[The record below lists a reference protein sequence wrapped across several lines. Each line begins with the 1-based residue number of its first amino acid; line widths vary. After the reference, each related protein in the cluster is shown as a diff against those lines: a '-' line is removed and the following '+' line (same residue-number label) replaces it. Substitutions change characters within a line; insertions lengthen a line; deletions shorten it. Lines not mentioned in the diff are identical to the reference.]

1 MLFVACDWCT
11 LLCWESAEYE
21 ESRKPACFFVC
32 LFRLFFFFRVF
43 FFFSYDR
50 LAVHAWIINWKDA
63 FLAQIWRRKQ
73 SFGMSG
79 GFWIFCLFVEMVGFW
94 YQKDLCP
101 WAIVLNESIL
111 QWMKQQSARGTTHL
125 KAVTNLVWCH
135 PPSVIIRV
143 AGYPVQGF
151 YWSEYSRPLVS
162 SPLRVRKSRV
172 THKVWRTNKNTTLQ
186 TQSF

>member
-1 MLFVACDWCT
+1 MPGLLFGKMRFQRRFEGGNTVIRNVWWFLDFLFV
-11 LLCWESAEYE
+11 
-21 ESRKPACFFVC
+21 FF
-32 LFRLFFFFRVF
+32 
-43 FFFSYDR
+43 
-50 LAVHAWIINWKDA
+50 
-63 FLAQIWRRKQ
+63 
-73 SFGMSG
+73 
-79 GFWIFCLFVEMVGFW
+79 EMVGFW

-101 WAIVLNESIL
+101 WAIALNESIL
-111 QWMKQQSARGTTHL
+111 QSMKQQSARGTTHL

-186 TQSF
+186 AVFQFQYAKLHS

>member
-1 MLFVACDWCT
+1 MWLMHAPV
-11 LLCWESAEYE
+11 LRV
-21 ESRKPACFFVC
+21 SRVWRVEKTC
-32 LFRLFFFFRVF
+32 VF
-43 FFFSYDR
+43 FFFFSFFPS
-50 LAVHAWIINWKDA
+50 LSL
-63 FLAQIWRRKQ
+63 FLQQAGRPCLDYYLERCVFSADLKAETQ

-101 WAIVLNESIL
+101 WAIALNESIL
-111 QWMKQQSARGTTHL
+111 QSMKQQSARDTTHL

>member
-11 LLCWESAEYE
+11 LLCWEPAEYKDW
-21 ESRKPACFFVC
+21 RKPA
-32 LFRLFFFFRVF
+32 
-43 FFFSYDR
+43 FFSYY
-50 LAVHAWIINWKDA
+50 L
-63 FLAQIWRRKQ
+63 F
-73 SFGMSG
+73 
-79 GFWIFCLFVEMVGFW
+79 FCLFLQQSGRPCLNYYLERRFQRRFEGGHTVIRNVWWFLHFSPFFFEMVGFW

-101 WAIVLNESIL
+101 WAIALNESIL
-111 QWMKQQSARGTTHL
+111 QSMKQQSARGTTHL

-172 THKVWRTNKNTTLQ
+172 THKVWRTKKNTTLQ